1 MGELPGR
8 YIGEQPGLPP
18 QQPQQPV
25 TPPQQPNLINKLIQE
40 ERVSNFLTQTSPV
53 STLEN
58 LNYILKGQIYDN
70 TAKEWIQ
77 ISEGIPES
85 IRLDFLQFIT
95 ADLSEDVRMTNL
107 DIKQINGIMEFVIE
121 WIVDYLDIVA
131 DDKKL
136 TEEQMTKIAL
146 IMIKAIYY
154 TLLRAQ
160 SGIERSK
167 MFGSLSIGADLNPQP
182 QPSQQKKKAWQFWK

>member
-1 MGELPGR
+1 MELPGR

-25 TPPQQPNLINKLIQE
+25 TPPQQPNLINKLLQE
-40 ERVSNFLTQTSPV
+40 ERVSNFLSQTSPV

-58 LNYILKGQIYDN
+58 LNYILKGYVYDN
-70 TAKEWIQ
+70 VAKEWIK
-77 ISEGIPES
+77 IAEGIPEK

-121 WIVDYLDIVA
+121 WVVDYLDVVA
-131 DDKKL
+131 DDNKL
-136 TEEQMTKIAL
+136 TEEQMTKISL
-146 IMIKAIYY
+146 IMIKAVYY

-167 MFGSLSIGADLNPQP
+167 MYGSLNIGADLSPKPLSPHQD
-182 QPSQQKKKAWQFWK
+182 KKFWQFWK